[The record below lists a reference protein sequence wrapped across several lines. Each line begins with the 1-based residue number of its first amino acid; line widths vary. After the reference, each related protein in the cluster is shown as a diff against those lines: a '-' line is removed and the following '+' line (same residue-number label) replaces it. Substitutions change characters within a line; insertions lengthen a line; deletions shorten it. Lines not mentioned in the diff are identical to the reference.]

1 MKSGHAINNSL
12 ITLNLQGKLIDLST
26 PVVMGILNITPDSF
40 FEGSRFTTE
49 IAILTQAEKMLSEGA
64 MFLDVGGYS
73 SRPGA
78 EDISP
83 REEQSRV
90 VKAIKI
96 IHQNF
101 PQALIS
107 VDTFRAEVAR
117 QAVLEGASLVND
129 ISAGALDTSMF
140 QTVASLKVPY
150 IAMHMRGTP
159 QTMSSLT
166 QYKNLV
172 GEVMDYFISTI
183 NRLKDSGVTD
193 VIVDPGFGFAKTIDQ
208 NFELLSH
215 LDYFKNLNRP
225 ILTGLS
231 RKSMVWKT
239 LGTTPDHALNG
250 TTALNMAALLKG
262 ANILRVH
269 DVKEAVQII
278 NLYTKLRQTSL

>member
-1 MKSGHAINNSL
+1 MKSAGSINNSL
-12 ITLNLQGKLIDLST
+12 TTLNVQGKLVDLST

-40 FEGSRFTTE
+40 FEGSRVTTDT
-49 IAILTQAEKMLSEGA
+49 AILAQAEKMLSEGA

-78 EDISP
+78 TDIP
-83 REEQSRV
+83 LEEEQTRAV
-90 VKAIKI
+90 NAVKI
-96 IHQNF
+96 IRQEF

-129 ISAGALDTSMF
+129 ISAGALDANMF
-140 QTVASLKVPY
+140 RTVASLKVPY

-159 QTMSSLT
+159 QTMNSLT
-166 QYKNLV
+166 QYDNLV
-172 GEVMDYFISTI
+172 GDVMDYFISKI
-183 NRLKDSGVTD
+183 NHLTDSGITD
-193 VIVDPGFGFAKTIDQ
+193 IIIDPGFGFAKTIDQ

-225 ILTGLS
+225 VLAGLS
-231 RKSMVWKT
+231 RKSMIWKT
-239 LGTTPDHALNG
+239 LGTTPDQALSG
-250 TTALNMAALLKG
+250 TIALNMTALLKG
-262 ANILRVH
+262 ASILRVH
-269 DVKEAVQII
+269 DVKEAVQAI